1 MEGYFA
7 EWPLEDWRPHIEDD
21 LRTGE
26 FEIMK
31 IIEMHW
37 NTVTVVDEQR
47 FRSSVFLQGD
57 GKWKCL
63 RCQRYR
69 CEHAKWVIS
78 QKIVPPGIPPSTP
91 DEIDDILTY

>member
-1 MEGYFA
+1 MRVI
-7 EWPLEDWRPHIEDD
+7 D
-21 LRTGE
+21 
-26 FEIMK
+26 
-31 IIEMHW
+31 MHW
-37 NTVTVVDEQR
+37 TTVTVEDEQR
-47 FRSSVFLQGD
+47 NRSSVFQQGD

-69 CEHAKWVIS
+69 CEHAKWVTE